1 MQFDYFVSRAHDDF
15 YRDNGGGT
23 DNPRKAAFSYLV
35 GVSPTL
41 REKYSA
47 FFDPA
52 LNAVMPSRAGELSAA
67 DSALLAIAA
76 DVLDPVD
83 CPFVLSFLA
92 LDDNAQRAVVEA
104 LGQLI
109 GQQKT

>member
-1 MQFDYFVSRAHDDF
+1 MMQFDYFVSRAHDDF
-15 YRDNGGGT
+15 YKDNGGGT
-23 DNPRKAAFSYLV
+23 DNPRKAAFAYLC
-35 GVSPTL
+35 GASEAL
-41 REKYSA
+41 RKKYGE

-52 LNAVMPSRAGELSAA
+52 LDAVIPNRAGDLSAA

-83 CPFVLSFLA
+83 CPFVLSFMA
-92 LDDNAQRAVVEA
+92 LDDYAQRAVVEA

-109 GQQKT
+109 GQKS